1 MKEKNSKR
9 SNSSRKGSVE
19 FDAVVVGSGPNG
31 LAAGIFLLQAGCKV
45 LLIEGKSYLGGGVHS
60 EELTLPG
67 FVHDICSTV
76 HPLAV
81 SSPFFSRLPLE
92 KYGLQWVYPP
102 VELVHPFDD
111 NQVISVK
118 RSIDET
124 ASQLLEDQAAYR
136 SIFSRFI
143 EKWEQLF
150 SEFLKPLRVPLHP
163 FLMAD
168 FGRYA
173 LQSLHGFALRYFE
186 GEKTRTLLAGMASHS
201 MLDLYKPI
209 SASFGLILGL
219 SAHAVGWPLPIGG
232 AQSIT
237 SALSRYYQSLGGE
250 ILLDKPV
257 TSLGQLPESRAVL
270 LDITP
275 RQFLEIAGDQLPTWY
290 FNQIRNFRY
299 GPGVCKVDWALDGP
313 IPWKSEDCLQAATV
327 HIGGSFQ
334 EILKSEQEVYRGI
347 FPEKPTV
354 ILVQSSLFDP
364 TRTPKGKH
372 TAWAYCHVPNGS
384 MEDMQTRIEMQVE
397 RFAPGFRHRIMASH
411 VYTAAQMESYNPNY
425 VGGDIN
431 GGLQD
436 IRQLVARPVLRW
448 DPYSTPLKGV
458 YLCSS
463 STPPGGG
470 VHGMCGYWAAR
481 QALKRL

>member
-1 MKEKNSKR
+1 MKEKA
-9 SNSSRKGSVE
+9 SNRVHSARKSSTE

-31 LAAGIFLLQAGCKV
+31 LAAGIVLQQAGCKV
-45 LLIEGKSYLGGGVHS
+45 LLIEGKNTLGGGVRS

-67 FVHDICSTV
+67 FVHDICSAV

-81 SSPFFSRLPLE
+81 SSPLFSKLPLE
-92 KYGLQWVYPP
+92 KYGLQWIYPP

-111 NQVISVK
+111 GQVISVR
-118 RSIDET
+118 RSIDRT
-124 ASQLLEDQAAYR
+124 SAQLDGDQNAYR
-136 SIFSRFI
+136 RIFSRFLQQ
-143 EKWEQLF
+143 WDAL
-150 SEFLKPLRVPLHP
+150 SAEFLKPIRIPSHP
-163 FLMAD
+163 FLMAE
-168 FGRYA
+168 FGLYA
-173 LQSLHGFALRYFE
+173 LQSLNGFVHHYFKN
-186 GEKTRTLLAGMASHS
+186 EKTRALLAGMASHS
-201 MLDLYKPI
+201 MLDLNAPV

-219 SAHAVGWPLPIGG
+219 SAHAVGWPLPQGG

-237 SALSRYYQSLGGE
+237 TALARHFKSLGGE
-250 ILLDKPV
+250 IMLDSPV
-257 TSLGQLPESRAVL
+257 TSLKQLPDSRL
-270 LDITP
+270 TMLDVTP
-275 RQFLEIAGDQLPTWY
+275 RQFLEIAGDRLPPYY
-290 FNQIRNFRY
+290 FNQLRSYRY

-313 IPWKSEDCLQAATV
+313 VPWKSMDCLQAATV
-327 HIGGSFQ
+327 HIGGSLE
-334 EILKSEQEVYRGI
+334 EILQSEHEVHKGI
-347 FPEKPTV
+347 HPEQPTV

-364 TRTPKGKH
+364 TRAPQGKH

-384 MEDMQTRIEMQVE
+384 IENMQARIEMQVE
-397 RFAPGFRHRIMASH
+397 RFAPGFRNRILASH

-436 IRQLVARPVLRW
+436 MRQLVTRPTMRW
-448 DPYSTPLKGV
+448 DPYSTPIKGV

-481 QALKRL
+481 QALKSL